1 MVNLPPTRPH
11 APEGPTGRSTRQI
24 ASSQASPSTGAVP
37 ERSRVPHLTN
47 HVATQVPPSRPPSQ
61 GPSCE
66 AETLLD
72 SKLKLYGVLLH
83 TISQKIA
90 ERIQSYVWYIMC
102 DVYHL
107 KGTIDIRIQV
117 GGPNQFTPLKSLHV
131 TVRFCIRSS
140 QCMSSL
146 RGGPL
151 ALKQLNR
158 ARH

>member
-47 HVATQVPPSRPPSQ
+47 HVATQVPPSGPPSQ

-72 SKLKLYGVLLH
+72 SKLKLYGVVLH
-83 TISQKIA
+83 TVSQKIA
-90 ERIQSYVWYIMC
+90 ERIQSYVRYIMC

-117 GGPNQFTPLKSLHV
+117 GGLDATAAESLLSVSFPRQNQHPRGVDADTTTLH
-131 TVRFCIRSS
+131 S
-140 QCMSSL
+140 
-146 RGGPL
+146 
-151 ALKQLNR
+151 
-158 ARH
+158 